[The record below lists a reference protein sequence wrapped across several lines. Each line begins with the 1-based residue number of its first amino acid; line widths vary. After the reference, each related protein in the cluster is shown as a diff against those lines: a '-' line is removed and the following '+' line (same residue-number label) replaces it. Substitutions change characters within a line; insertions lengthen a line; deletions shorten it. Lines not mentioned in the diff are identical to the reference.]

1 MWQSH
6 HEPTFTERIQTKAY
20 TLDNVVGT
28 VGGLVGLFMGY
39 SVVQLPE
46 MIRTFCRLYK
56 RNRTTKVTA
65 GKQ

>member
-56 RNRTTKVTA
+56 RNSITKLTA